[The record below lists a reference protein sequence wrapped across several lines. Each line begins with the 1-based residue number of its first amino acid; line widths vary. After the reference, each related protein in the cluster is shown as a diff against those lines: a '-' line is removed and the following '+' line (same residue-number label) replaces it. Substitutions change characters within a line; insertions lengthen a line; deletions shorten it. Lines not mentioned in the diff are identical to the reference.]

1 MFEIQWVV
9 FLVASVAVIVA
20 PGQDMVLVMSRG
32 LGQGPMAG
40 IVTGAGVSFGLTIH
54 AVLAALGIGA
64 VLTTSAMA
72 YEILKYVGAAYL
84 LYLGLRLILSGER
97 ILEPEKQGD
106 RSTLRMFLEAAFSN
120 LSNPKIILFYFAFL
134 PQFVPPTSSDSAA
147 LVLLLGVVFAL
158 LTFAIK
164 VPVGIFAGALSGWFR
179 ANPKALAWV
188 FRGSGLAL
196 IGLAMKL
203 ALEPERS

>member
-1 MFEIQWVV
+1 MSDYNDRVVRRDSAAGEIDQGLRSYMLRVYNYMTGGVALTGIVAYLVSQSPALMSAIFGTPLQWVV
-9 FLVASVAVIVA
+9 FLGASVTVIVA
-20 PGQDMVLVMSRG
+20 PRQDMVLVMSRG

-120 LSNPKIILFYFAFL
+120 L
-134 PQFVPPTSSDSAA
+134 
-147 LVLLLGVVFAL
+147 
-158 LTFAIK
+158 
-164 VPVGIFAGALSGWFR
+164 
-179 ANPKALAWV
+179 
-188 FRGSGLAL
+188 
-196 IGLAMKL
+196 
-203 ALEPERS
+203 